1 MHNTEKEVRKQVM
14 DSLPG
19 FWWYASLSMVMFL
32 AIQLLSLIP
41 SILMQRVIDDFIPN
55 KQTRDILI
63 YILLFCLIPLIVT
76 VVSASYRYVLAMV
89 CRRMGQHLAINGFRN
104 ILCQPVSY
112 FDGKKFF

>member
-1 MHNTEKEVRKQVM
+1 MRMHNTEKEVRKQVM

-63 YILLFCLIPLIVT
+63 YIMLFCLIPLIVT

-89 CRRMGQHLAINGFRN
+89 CRRMG
-104 ILCQPVSY
+104 
-112 FDGKKFF
+112 